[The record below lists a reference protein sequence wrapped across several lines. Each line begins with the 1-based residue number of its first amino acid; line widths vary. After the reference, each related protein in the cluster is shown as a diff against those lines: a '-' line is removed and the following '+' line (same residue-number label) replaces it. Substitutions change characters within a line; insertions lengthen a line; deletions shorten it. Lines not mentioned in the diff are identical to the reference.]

1 MTNISKRGWGNTLLK
16 YCPVTKKVWQ
26 KRYDSQNRESV
37 IVIYKD
43 MPSYGLQRKPIPDN
57 LKKIGA

>member
-16 YCPVTKKVWQ
+16 YCPVTKKVCQ